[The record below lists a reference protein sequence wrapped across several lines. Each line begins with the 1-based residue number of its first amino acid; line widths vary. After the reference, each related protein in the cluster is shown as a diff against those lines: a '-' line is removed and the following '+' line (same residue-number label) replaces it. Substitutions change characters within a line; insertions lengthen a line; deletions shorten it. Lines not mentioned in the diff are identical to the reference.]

1 MQEEANSS
9 CAIINA
15 AWEWKLGKGLLEF
28 GTIFSAKDGEFKEK
42 YKTSKSDFDAR
53 YNTCKNLLFRFETRL
68 RKSVESARLHKLWE
82 LAEQRVPPEAK
93 GSIDVSNTSKPMA
106 KAPEE
111 PGVPVPVSDAAKLS
125 QVPTPSNRERSP
137 SPLLNEKEIIG
148 RLVREDEY
156 RLVVTP
162 ILSLRDQIQPTSI
175 DLRLGTEFEIIKSAL
190 FKSLNVLES
199 ERDAKAMVARYMEK
213 VHVGPEQEFVLHPG
227 EFALGCTLEYF
238 KLPSDLAGRLD
249 GKSTWGRV
257 GLQIHSTAGFVDPGF
272 EGALT
277 FELQNVGRVPIPL
290 YPGMRVA
297 QICFFKCEKSS
308 IPYSQKSETL
318 SYGGN
323 PGLLS
328 TQFFRLPDQK
338 LLHIIQEII
347 EEERKKQ

>member
-1 MQEEANSS
+1 M
-9 CAIINA
+9 
-15 AWEWKLGKGLLEF
+15 
-28 GTIFSAKDGEFKEK
+28 
-42 YKTSKSDFDAR
+42 
-53 YNTCKNLLFRFETRL
+53 
-68 RKSVESARLHKLWE
+68 
-82 LAEQRVPPEAK
+82 
-93 GSIDVSNTSKPMA
+93 
-106 KAPEE
+106 
-111 PGVPVPVSDAAKLS
+111 
-125 QVPTPSNRERSP
+125 
-137 SPLLNEKEIIG
+137 
-148 RLVREDEY
+148 
-156 RLVVTP
+156 VTP

-213 VHVGPEQEFVLHPG
+213 VHVGPEQEFVLHQG

-308 IPYSQKSETL
+308 IPYSQKSDAL
-318 SYGGN
+318 YGGN